1 MYNVQKDLAA
11 LRQKVLE
18 AEMALQKNEKVQKLE
33 EDCEWCVCAR
43 IVAKYSRGLGLS
55 RRFTYYVGVLCIRY
69 RSEAIRL
76 DGFAT
81 AMKKDLKYMKD
92 KLEVL
97 GKATP
102 IAGPQ
107 KDMHLIQKMMHVI
120 CTSTQTI

>member
-55 RRFTYYVGVLCIRY
+55 RRLTNYCGSYVSGTGVRPSAWMGSP
-69 RSEAIRL
+69 R
-76 DGFAT
+76 
-81 AMKKDLKYMKD
+81 
-92 KLEVL
+92 
-97 GKATP
+97 P
-102 IAGPQ
+102 
-107 KDMHLIQKMMHVI
+107 
-120 CTSTQTI
+120 